1 MHVYKVDH
9 VQLAMPKGEEEKAR
23 LFYNGVLGIQEKP
36 KPSHL
41 AKRGGVWFEEG
52 EVKIHLGVEEN
63 FVPAKKAHPALLIKD
78 LPKLVDELK
87 QQDYRVVE
95 DQPLEG
101 YNRVYVDDPFGNRI
115 ELMEPNTN

>member
-36 KPSHL
+36 KASHL